1 MKEQGTIILIP
12 SFEPNKKFIN
22 YIQQLKNYFSSIVV
36 VNDGSK
42 AEYQPI
48 FDCINQYDEVQVIGY
63 NTNKGKGYALK
74 HGYKYIDD
82 TIQNYSGIITVDCD
96 GQHLVEDV
104 YNN

>member
-22 YIQQLKNYFSSIVV
+22 YIKQLKNYFSSIVV

-48 FDCINQYDEVQVIGY
+48 LIASINMMKFKLLATTQIKE
-63 NTNKGKGYALK
+63 K
-74 HGYKYIDD
+74 D
-82 TIQNYSGIITVDCD
+82 T
-96 GQHLVEDV
+96 H
-104 YNN
+104 

>member
-42 AEYQPI
+42 RNTSQYLIAS
-48 FDCINQYDEVQVIGY
+48 INMMKFKLLATTQIKE
-63 NTNKGKGYALK
+63 K
-74 HGYKYIDD
+74 D
-82 TIQNYSGIITVDCD
+82 T
-96 GQHLVEDV
+96 H
-104 YNN
+104 